1 MAFDLD
7 NEELKATR
15 RDKGLDDR
23 LYEDE
28 INRTANE
35 IATNVGID
43 FSEAKAAIMQFSM
56 SNKMSDKNVVNIED
70 DVNKIKEIIKR
81 CEDFNKNLGYES
93 EIYDGDTPFHYK
105 ELEYILAE
113 RVQDK
118 KRIQELEAENKK
130 LKEVRVEYDY
140 GYELIH
146 FCTKND
152 LVRID
157 KNKYLIEIKDGKFID
172 IKQLYIDSLDSI
184 PKQKV
189 KEILD
194 DIYDYFERLNGP
206 DEDIE
211 YIENKRKELLEDK

>member
-15 RDKGLDDR
+15 RLHGQDDG

-43 FSEAKAAIMQFSM
+43 FSEAKATIMQFSM
-56 SNKMSDKNVVNIED
+56 SNKTSDKNVANIEED
-70 DVNKIKEIIKR
+70 INVLGAFCLANIVEIISQEEF
-81 CEDFNKNLGYES
+81 EDLKKSIKNILS
-93 EIYDGDTPFHYK
+93 ER
-105 ELEYILAE
+105 E
-113 RVQDK
+113 QDK
-118 KRIQELEAENKK
+118 KRIQELEADNKK
-130 LKEVRVEYDY
+130 LKEVRIEYDY
-140 GYELIH
+140 GYEIIH

-184 PKQKV
+184 PRQIIIDELDRLKFMLRKTMNGELQEYTPE
-189 KEILD
+189 EIIIKTNTLQ
-194 DIYDYFERLNGP
+194 
-206 DEDIE
+206 
-211 YIENKRKELLEDK
+211 ELL

>member
-1 MAFDLD
+1 MSNKTSDNNVANIEDVKVLKDLM
-7 NEELKATR
+7 EELKLEKQTALHNNEYGEYITECDVLDLY
-15 RDKGLDDR
+15 DKQILA
-23 LYEDE
+23 L
-28 INRTANE
+28 
-35 IATNVGID
+35 
-43 FSEAKAAIMQFSM
+43 Q
-56 SNKMSDKNVVNIED
+56 
-70 DVNKIKEIIKR
+70 
-81 CEDFNKNLGYES
+81 
-93 EIYDGDTPFHYK
+93 H
-105 ELEYILAE
+105 ILAE
-113 RVQDK
+113 REQDK

-211 YIENKRKELLEDK
+211 YIENKRKELLEE

>member
-15 RDKGLDDR
+15 KLHGQDDG
-23 LYEDE
+23 LYEGE
-28 INRTANE
+28 INKTANK

-56 SNKMSDKNVVNIED
+56 SNKTIDKNVVSDI
-70 DVNKIKEIIKR
+70 KILKKF
-81 CEDFNKNLGYES
+81 CEYE
-93 EIYDGDTPFHYK
+93 EAVVLTDNA
-105 ELEYILAE
+105 LEEVQDAINNILAE
-113 RVQDK
+113 REQDK

-211 YIENKRKELLEDK
+211 YIENKRRELLEDK